1 MIHGGA
7 PSQGGAFPSQSSF
20 FDLDRSDL
28 GEDQRGPGP
37 SLCLSLGLHHSELS
51 LSPLWKQ
58 VGHPGGR
65 NSFAGGSSLSESIYL
80 PQTLN
85 QCLSEV
91 LAHRR
96 GSGNANGVD
105 GQTSM
110 SLCAAPLSLSHHL
123 SCPHHISFLSLSLAS
138 PISSHLPFRPGV
150 SPEACR
156 PTIPIARN

>member
-7 PSQGGAFPSQSSF
+7 PSQGGAFPSWSSF

-28 GEDQRGPGP
+28 REDQRGPWP
-37 SLCLSLGLHHSELS
+37 SLSLSLGLHHSELS
-51 LSPLWKQ
+51 LSPLWRQ
-58 VGHPGGR
+58 VGHPG
-65 NSFAGGSSLSESIYL
+65 AGTALLMALHSLSL
-80 PQTLN
+80 FTFPHTLN

-96 GSGNANGVD
+96 GSCNANGVE
-105 GQTSM
+105 GQTST
-110 SLCAAPLSLSHHL
+110 SLCAAPLSPSYHL

-150 SPEACR
+150 IPEASR
-156 PTIPIARN
+156 PTIPIGGN

>member
-1 MIHGGA
+1 MGVPQAREGPFPHSLHSLIWTDRTSGRTREG
-7 PSQGGAFPSQSSF
+7 QGH
-20 FDLDRSDL
+20 
-28 GEDQRGPGP
+28 
-37 SLCLSLGLHHSELS
+37 LCLSLGLHHSELS
-51 LSPLWKQ
+51 LSPLWRQ

-150 SPEACR
+150 SSEACR